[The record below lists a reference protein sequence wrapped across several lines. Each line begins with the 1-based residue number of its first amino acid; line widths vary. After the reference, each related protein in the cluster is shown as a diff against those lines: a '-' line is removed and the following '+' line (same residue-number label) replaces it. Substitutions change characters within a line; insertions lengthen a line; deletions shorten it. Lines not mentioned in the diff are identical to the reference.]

1 MGKECNNKDT
11 ATHSGSRVTTPLPLW
26 EGSGGGSV
34 YKIGIIGKA
43 HGVKGELSIQ
53 IDDDIF
59 DRVDA
64 DYLVLKLDG
73 IFVPFF
79 MEEYRFKSDSVA
91 LVKFEGVDTQER
103 ARELTG
109 VEVYFPR
116 ELAEQDENAELSY
129 SALVGYTLIDDNSG
143 KPVGTIAY
151 VDEQTINIMFEL
163 EDGLLIPANDDLI
176 TDIDMSKQQITMTIP
191 DGLLDLR
198 D

>member
-1 MGKECNNKDT
+1 MIKEQ
-11 ATHSGSRVTTPLPLW
+11 
-26 EGSGGGSV
+26 EV
-34 YKIGIIGKA
+34 YKIGLIGKA

-53 IDDDIF
+53 IDDDVF

-64 DYLVLKLDG
+64 EYLVLKLDG

-109 VEVYFPR
+109 VEVFFPR
-116 ELAEQDENAELSY
+116 ELAEQDEETELSY
-129 SALVGYTLIDDNSG
+129 AALVGYTLIDNNSG

-163 EDGLLIPANDDLI
+163 EDGRLIPASEELI
-176 TDIDMSKQQITMTIP
+176 VDVDQKARTITLDIPEGI
-191 DGLLDLR
+191 LDL
-198 D
+198 

>member
-1 MGKECNNKDT
+1 MIKEQ
-11 ATHSGSRVTTPLPLW
+11 
-26 EGSGGGSV
+26 EV
-34 YKIGIIGKA
+34 YKIGVIGKA

-53 IDDDIF
+53 IDDDVF

-64 DYLVLKLDG
+64 EYLVLKLDG

-109 VEVYFPR
+109 VEVFFPR
-116 ELAEQDENAELSY
+116 ELAEQDEEAELSY
-129 SALVGYTLIDDNSG
+129 AALVGYTLIDNNSG

-163 EDGLLIPANDDLI
+163 EDGRLIPASEELI
-176 TDIDMSKQQITMTIP
+176 VDVDQKNRTITLDIPEGI
-191 DGLLDLR
+191 LDL
-198 D
+198 

>member
-1 MGKECNNKDT
+1 MIKEQ
-11 ATHSGSRVTTPLPLW
+11 
-26 EGSGGGSV
+26 SV
-34 YKIGIIGKA
+34 YKIGVIGKA

-64 DYLVLKLDG
+64 EYLVLKLDG

-116 ELAEQDENAELSY
+116 ELAEQDESAELSY

-163 EDGLLIPANDDLI
+163 EDGRLIPASEELI
-176 TDIDMSKQQITMTIP
+176 VDVDQQARTITLDIPEGI
-191 DGLLDLR
+191 LDL
-198 D
+198 

>member
-1 MGKECNNKDT
+1 MIKEQ
-11 ATHSGSRVTTPLPLW
+11 
-26 EGSGGGSV
+26 SV
-34 YKIGIIGKA
+34 YKIGVIGKA

-64 DYLVLKLDG
+64 EYLVLKLDG

-91 LVKFEGVDTQER
+91 LVKFEGIDTQER

-116 ELAEQDENAELSY
+116 ELAEQDESAELSY

-163 EDGLLIPANDDLI
+163 EDGRLIPASEELI
-176 TDIDMSKQQITMTIP
+176 VDVDQQARTITLDIP
-191 DGLLDLR
+191 DGILDL
-198 D
+198 

>member
-1 MGKECNNKDT
+1 MIKEQ
-11 ATHSGSRVTTPLPLW
+11 
-26 EGSGGGSV
+26 EV

-53 IDDDIF
+53 IDDDVF

-64 DYLVLKLDG
+64 EYLVLKLDG

-109 VEVYFPR
+109 VEVFFPR
-116 ELAEQDENAELSY
+116 ELAEQDEEAELSY
-129 SALVGYTLIDDNSG
+129 AALVGYTLIDNNSG

-151 VDEQTINIMFEL
+151 VDVQTINIMFEL
-163 EDGLLIPANDDLI
+163 EDGRLIPASEELI
-176 TDIDMSKQQITMTIP
+176 VDVDQKNRIITLDIPEGI
-191 DGLLDLR
+191 LDL
-198 D
+198 

>member
-1 MGKECNNKDT
+1 MIKEQ
-11 ATHSGSRVTTPLPLW
+11 
-26 EGSGGGSV
+26 EV
-34 YKIGIIGKA
+34 YKIGVIGKA

-53 IDDDIF
+53 IDDDVF

-64 DYLVLKLDG
+64 EYLVLKLDG

-116 ELAEQDENAELSY
+116 ELAEQDEEAELSY
-129 SALVGYTLIDDNSG
+129 AALVGYTLIDNNSG

-163 EDGLLIPANDDLI
+163 EDGRLIPASEELI
-176 TDIDMSKQQITMTIP
+176 VDVDQKARTITLDIPEGI
-191 DGLLDLR
+191 LDL
-198 D
+198 

>member
-11 ATHSGSRVTTPLPLW
+11 ATHSGSSVTTPLPLW
-26 EGSGGGSV
+26 EGPGGGSV

-53 IDDDIF
+53 IDDDVF

-64 DYLVLKLDG
+64 EYLVLKLDG

-163 EDGLLIPANDDLI
+163 EDGRLIPASEELI
-176 TDIDMSKQQITMTIP
+176 TNVDTKKHQIEINLP
-191 DGLLDLR
+191 EGILEL
-198 D
+198 

>member
-1 MGKECNNKDT
+1 MIKEQ
-11 ATHSGSRVTTPLPLW
+11 
-26 EGSGGGSV
+26 SV

-64 DYLVLKLDG
+64 EYLVLKLDG

-116 ELAEQDENAELSY
+116 ELAEQDESAELSY

-163 EDGLLIPANDDLI
+163 EDGRLIPASEELI
-176 TDIDMSKQQITMTIP
+176 VDVDQQARTITLDIPEGI
-191 DGLLDLR
+191 LDL
-198 D
+198 

>member
-1 MGKECNNKDT
+1 MIKEQ
-11 ATHSGSRVTTPLPLW
+11 
-26 EGSGGGSV
+26 SV

-64 DYLVLKLDG
+64 EYLVLKLDG

-116 ELAEQDENAELSY
+116 ELAEQDESAELSY

-163 EDGLLIPANDDLI
+163 EDGRLIPASEELI
-176 TDIDMSKQQITMTIP
+176 VDVDQQARTITLDIP
-191 DGLLDLR
+191 DGILDL
-198 D
+198 

>member
-1 MGKECNNKDT
+1 MIKEQ
-11 ATHSGSRVTTPLPLW
+11 
-26 EGSGGGSV
+26 EV
-34 YKIGIIGKA
+34 YKIGVIGKA

-53 IDDDIF
+53 IDDDVF

-64 DYLVLKLDG
+64 EYLVLKLDG

-116 ELAEQDENAELSY
+116 ELAEQDEEAELSY
-129 SALVGYTLIDDNSG
+129 AALVGYTLIDNNSG
-143 KPVGTIAY
+143 NPVGTIAD

-163 EDGLLIPANDDLI
+163 EDGRLIPASEELI
-176 TDIDMSKQQITMTIP
+176 VDVDQKARTITLDIPEGI
-191 DGLLDLR
+191 LEL
-198 D
+198 

>member
-1 MGKECNNKDT
+1 MIKEQ
-11 ATHSGSRVTTPLPLW
+11 
-26 EGSGGGSV
+26 EV
-34 YKIGIIGKA
+34 YKIGVIGKA

-53 IDDDIF
+53 IDDDVF

-64 DYLVLKLDG
+64 EYLVLKLDG

-91 LVKFEGVDTQER
+91 LVKFEGVDNQER

-116 ELAEQDENAELSY
+116 ELAEQDEETELSY
-129 SALVGYTLIDDNSG
+129 AALVGYALIDNNSG
-143 KPVGTIAY
+143 KTVGTIAY

-163 EDGLLIPANDDLI
+163 EDGRLIPASEELI
-176 TDIDMSKQQITMTIP
+176 VDVDQKARTITLDIPEGI
-191 DGLLDLR
+191 LDL
-198 D
+198 

>member
-1 MGKECNNKDT
+1 MIKEQ
-11 ATHSGSRVTTPLPLW
+11 
-26 EGSGGGSV
+26 SV

-64 DYLVLKLDG
+64 EYLVLKLDG

-116 ELAEQDENAELSY
+116 ELAEQDESAELSY

-151 VDEQTINIMFEL
+151 VDEQTINILFEL
-163 EDGLLIPANDDLI
+163 EDGRLIPASEELI
-176 TDIDMSKQQITMTIP
+176 VDVDQQARTITLDIP
-191 DGLLDLR
+191 DGILDL
-198 D
+198 

>member
-1 MGKECNNKDT
+1 MIKEQDI
-11 ATHSGSRVTTPLPLW
+11 
-26 EGSGGGSV
+26 
-34 YKIGIIGKA
+34 YKIGVIGKA

-64 DYLVLKLDG
+64 EYLVLKLDG

-116 ELAEQDENAELSY
+116 ELAEQDEETELSY
-129 SALVGYTLIDDNSG
+129 AALVGYTLIDNNSG

-163 EDGLLIPANDDLI
+163 EDGRLIPASEELI
-176 TDIDMSKQQITMTIP
+176 VDVDQKARTITLDIPEGI
-191 DGLLDLR
+191 LEL
-198 D
+198 

>member
-1 MGKECNNKDT
+1 MIKEQ
-11 ATHSGSRVTTPLPLW
+11 
-26 EGSGGGSV
+26 EV
-34 YKIGIIGKA
+34 YKIGLIGKA

-53 IDDDIF
+53 IDDDVF

-64 DYLVLKLDG
+64 EYLVLKLDG

-109 VEVYFPR
+109 VEVFFPR
-116 ELAEQDENAELSY
+116 ELAEQDEEAELSY
-129 SALVGYTLIDDNSG
+129 AALVGYTLIDNNSG
-143 KPVGTIAY
+143 KPVGIIAY

-163 EDGLLIPANDDLI
+163 EDGRLIPASEELI
-176 TDIDMSKQQITMTIP
+176 VDVDQKNRTITLDIPEGI
-191 DGLLDLR
+191 LDL
-198 D
+198 

>member
-1 MGKECNNKDT
+1 MIKEQ
-11 ATHSGSRVTTPLPLW
+11 
-26 EGSGGGSV
+26 EV
-34 YKIGIIGKA
+34 YKIGVIGKA

-53 IDDDIF
+53 IDDDVF

-64 DYLVLKLDG
+64 EYLVLKLDG

-116 ELAEQDENAELSY
+116 ELAEQDEEAELSY
-129 SALVGYTLIDDNSG
+129 AALVGYTLIDNNSG

-163 EDGLLIPANDDLI
+163 EDGRLIPASEELI
-176 TDIDMSKQQITMTIP
+176 VDVDQKARTITLDIPEGI
-191 DGLLDLR
+191 LEL
-198 D
+198 

>member
-1 MGKECNNKDT
+1 MIKEQ
-11 ATHSGSRVTTPLPLW
+11 
-26 EGSGGGSV
+26 EV
-34 YKIGIIGKA
+34 YKIGLIGKA

-53 IDDDIF
+53 IDDDVF

-64 DYLVLKLDG
+64 KYLVLKLDG

-109 VEVYFPR
+109 VEVFFPR
-116 ELAEQDENAELSY
+116 ELAEQDEEAELSY
-129 SALVGYTLIDDNSG
+129 AALVGYTLIDNNSG
-143 KPVGTIAY
+143 KPVGIIAY

-163 EDGLLIPANDDLI
+163 EDGRLIPASEELI
-176 TDIDMSKQQITMTIP
+176 VDVDQKNRTITLDIPEGI
-191 DGLLDLR
+191 LDL
-198 D
+198 

>member
-1 MGKECNNKDT
+1 MIKEQ
-11 ATHSGSRVTTPLPLW
+11 
-26 EGSGGGSV
+26 EV
-34 YKIGIIGKA
+34 YKIGVIGKA

-53 IDDDIF
+53 IDDDVF

-64 DYLVLKLDG
+64 EYLVLKLDG

-109 VEVYFPR
+109 VGVFLPR
-116 ELAEQDENAELSY
+116 ELAEQDEEAELSY
-129 SALVGYTLIDDNSG
+129 AALVGYTLIDNNSG

-163 EDGLLIPANDDLI
+163 EDGRLIPASEELI
-176 TDIDMSKQQITMTIP
+176 VDVDQKNRTITLDIPEGI
-191 DGLLDLR
+191 LDL
-198 D
+198 

>member
-1 MGKECNNKDT
+1 MIKEQ
-11 ATHSGSRVTTPLPLW
+11 
-26 EGSGGGSV
+26 SV
-34 YKIGIIGKA
+34 YKIGVIGKA

-59 DRVDA
+59 DCVDA
-64 DYLVLKLDG
+64 EYLVLKLDG

-143 KPVGTIAY
+143 NPVGTIAY

-163 EDGLLIPANDDLI
+163 EDGRLIPASEELI
-176 TDIDMSKQQITMTIP
+176 VDVDQQARTITLDIPEGI
-191 DGLLDLR
+191 LDL
-198 D
+198 

>member
-1 MGKECNNKDT
+1 MIKEQ
-11 ATHSGSRVTTPLPLW
+11 
-26 EGSGGGSV
+26 SV
-34 YKIGIIGKA
+34 YKIGVIGKA

-64 DYLVLKLDG
+64 EYLVLKLDG

-91 LVKFEGVDTQER
+91 LVKFEGVDTQEC

-116 ELAEQDENAELSY
+116 ELAEQDESAELSY

-163 EDGLLIPANDDLI
+163 EDGRLIPASEELI
-176 TDIDMSKQQITMTIP
+176 VDVDQQARTITLDIP
-191 DGLLDLR
+191 DGILDL
-198 D
+198 

>member
-1 MGKECNNKDT
+1 MIKEQDI
-11 ATHSGSRVTTPLPLW
+11 
-26 EGSGGGSV
+26 
-34 YKIGIIGKA
+34 YKIGLIGKA

-64 DYLVLKLDG
+64 EYLVLKLDG

-91 LVKFEGVDTQER
+91 LVKFEGIDTQER

-116 ELAEQDENAELSY
+116 ELAEQDEEAELSY
-129 SALVGYTLIDDNSG
+129 AALVGYTLIDNNSG
-143 KPVGTIAY
+143 NPVGTIAY

-163 EDGLLIPANDDLI
+163 EDGRLIPASEELI
-176 TDIDMSKQQITMTIP
+176 VDVDQKARTITLDIPEGI
-191 DGLLDLR
+191 LDL
-198 D
+198 

>member
-1 MGKECNNKDT
+1 MIKEQ
-11 ATHSGSRVTTPLPLW
+11 
-26 EGSGGGSV
+26 EV

-53 IDDDIF
+53 IDDDVF

-64 DYLVLKLDG
+64 EYLVLKLDG

-116 ELAEQDENAELSY
+116 ELAEQDEEAELSY
-129 SALVGYTLIDDNSG
+129 AALVGYTLIDNNSG

-163 EDGLLIPANDDLI
+163 EDGRLIPASEELI
-176 TDIDMSKQQITMTIP
+176 VDVDQKNRTITLDIPEGI
-191 DGLLDLR
+191 LDL
-198 D
+198 

>member
-1 MGKECNNKDT
+1 MIKEQ
-11 ATHSGSRVTTPLPLW
+11 
-26 EGSGGGSV
+26 EV
-34 YKIGIIGKA
+34 YKIGVIGKA

-53 IDDDIF
+53 IDDDVF

-64 DYLVLKLDG
+64 EYLVLKLDG

-116 ELAEQDENAELSY
+116 ELAEQDEEAELSY
-129 SALVGYTLIDDNSG
+129 AALVGYTLIDNNSG

-163 EDGLLIPANDDLI
+163 EDGRLIPASEELI
-176 TDIDMSKQQITMTIP
+176 VDVDQKNRTITLDIPEGI
-191 DGLLDLR
+191 LEL
-198 D
+198 

>member
-1 MGKECNNKDT
+1 MIKEQ
-11 ATHSGSRVTTPLPLW
+11 
-26 EGSGGGSV
+26 EV
-34 YKIGIIGKA
+34 YKIGLIGKA

-53 IDDDIF
+53 IDDDVF

-64 DYLVLKLDG
+64 EYLVLKLDG

-79 MEEYRFKSDSVA
+79 MEEYRFKSDSVV

-129 SALVGYTLIDDNSG
+129 SALVGYTLIDNNSG
-143 KPVGTIAY
+143 KVVGTIAY

-163 EDGLLIPANDDLI
+163 DDGKLIPASEELI
-176 TDIDMSKQQITMTIP
+176 VDVDQQARTITLDIPEGI
-191 DGLLDLR
+191 LDL
-198 D
+198 

>member
-1 MGKECNNKDT
+1 MIKEQ
-11 ATHSGSRVTTPLPLW
+11 
-26 EGSGGGSV
+26 EV
-34 YKIGIIGKA
+34 YKIGVIGKA

-64 DYLVLKLDG
+64 EYLVLKLDG

-79 MEEYRFKSDSVA
+79 MEEYRFKSDSVV
-91 LVKFEGVDTQER
+91 LVKFEGVDSQER

-116 ELAEQDENAELSY
+116 ELAEQDENVELSY
-129 SALVGYTLIDDNSG
+129 SALVGYTLIDSNSG
-143 KPVGTIAY
+143 KPAGTIAY

-163 EDGLLIPANDDLI
+163 EDGRLIPASEELI
-176 TDIDMSKQQITMTIP
+176 VDVDQKNRTITLDIPEGI
-191 DGLLDLR
+191 LDL
-198 D
+198 

>member
-1 MGKECNNKDT
+1 MIKEQ
-11 ATHSGSRVTTPLPLW
+11 
-26 EGSGGGSV
+26 EV

-53 IDDDIF
+53 IDDDVF

-64 DYLVLKLDG
+64 EYLVLKLDG

-109 VEVYFPR
+109 VEVFFPR
-116 ELAEQDENAELSY
+116 ELAEQDEEAELSY
-129 SALVGYTLIDDNSG
+129 AALVGYTLIDNNSG

-163 EDGLLIPANDDLI
+163 EDGRLIPASEELI
-176 TDIDMSKQQITMTIP
+176 VDVDQKARTITLDIPEGI
-191 DGLLDLR
+191 LDL
-198 D
+198 

>member
-1 MGKECNNKDT
+1 MIKEQ
-11 ATHSGSRVTTPLPLW
+11 
-26 EGSGGGSV
+26 EV
-34 YKIGIIGKA
+34 YKIGLIGKA

-64 DYLVLKLDG
+64 EYLVLKLDG

-116 ELAEQDENAELSY
+116 ELAEQNEEAELSY
-129 SALVGYTLIDDNSG
+129 SALVGYTLIDNNSG

-163 EDGLLIPANDDLI
+163 EDGRLIPASEELI
-176 TDIDMSKQQITMTIP
+176 VDVDQKNRTITLDIPEGI
-191 DGLLDLR
+191 LDL
-198 D
+198 

>member
-1 MGKECNNKDT
+1 MIKEQ
-11 ATHSGSRVTTPLPLW
+11 
-26 EGSGGGSV
+26 EV
-34 YKIGIIGKA
+34 YKIGLIGKA

-53 IDDDIF
+53 IDDDVF

-64 DYLVLKLDG
+64 EYLVLKLDG

-91 LVKFEGVDTQER
+91 LVKFEGVDNQER

-116 ELAEQDENAELSY
+116 ELAEQDEEAELSY
-129 SALVGYTLIDDNSG
+129 AALVGYTLIDNNSG

-163 EDGLLIPANDDLI
+163 EDGRLIPASEELI
-176 TDIDMSKQQITMTIP
+176 VDVDQKNRTITLDIPEGI
-191 DGLLDLR
+191 LDL
-198 D
+198 

>member
-1 MGKECNNKDT
+1 MIKEQ
-11 ATHSGSRVTTPLPLW
+11 
-26 EGSGGGSV
+26 EV
-34 YKIGIIGKA
+34 YKIGVIGKA

-53 IDDDIF
+53 IDDDVF

-64 DYLVLKLDG
+64 EYLVLKLDG

-116 ELAEQDENAELSY
+116 ELAEQDEEAELSY
-129 SALVGYTLIDDNSG
+129 AALVGYTLIDSNSG
-143 KPVGTIAY
+143 NPVGTIAY

-163 EDGLLIPANDDLI
+163 EDGRLIPASEELI
-176 TDIDMSKQQITMTIP
+176 VDVDQKNRTITLDIPEGI
-191 DGLLDLR
+191 LDL
-198 D
+198 

>member
-1 MGKECNNKDT
+1 MIKEQ
-11 ATHSGSRVTTPLPLW
+11 
-26 EGSGGGSV
+26 EV
-34 YKIGIIGKA
+34 YKIGVIGKA

-53 IDDDIF
+53 IDDDVF

-64 DYLVLKLDG
+64 EYLVLKLDG

-116 ELAEQDENAELSY
+116 ELAEQDEETELSY
-129 SALVGYTLIDDNSG
+129 AALVGYTLIDNNSG

-163 EDGLLIPANDDLI
+163 EDGRLIPASEELI
-176 TDIDMSKQQITMTIP
+176 VDVDQKARTITLDIPEGI
-191 DGLLDLR
+191 LEL
-198 D
+198 

>member
-1 MGKECNNKDT
+1 MIKEQ
-11 ATHSGSRVTTPLPLW
+11 
-26 EGSGGGSV
+26 EV

-53 IDDDIF
+53 IDDDVF

-64 DYLVLKLDG
+64 EYLVLKLDG

-116 ELAEQDENAELSY
+116 ELAEQDEEAELSY
-129 SALVGYTLIDDNSG
+129 AALVGYTLIDNNSG

-163 EDGLLIPANDDLI
+163 EDGRLIPASEELI
-176 TDIDMSKQQITMTIP
+176 VDVDQKNRTIILDIPEGI
-191 DGLLDLR
+191 LDL
-198 D
+198 

>member
-1 MGKECNNKDT
+1 MIKEQ
-11 ATHSGSRVTTPLPLW
+11 
-26 EGSGGGSV
+26 EV
-34 YKIGIIGKA
+34 YKIGVIGKA

-53 IDDDIF
+53 IDDDVF

-64 DYLVLKLDG
+64 EYLVLKLDG

-109 VEVYFPR
+109 VEVFFPR
-116 ELAEQDENAELSY
+116 ELAEQDEEAELSY
-129 SALVGYTLIDDNSG
+129 AALVGYTLIDNNSG
-143 KPVGTIAY
+143 NPVGTIAY

-163 EDGLLIPANDDLI
+163 EDGRLIPASEELI
-176 TDIDMSKQQITMTIP
+176 VDVDQKNRTITLDIPEGI
-191 DGLLDLR
+191 LDL
-198 D
+198 

>member
-1 MGKECNNKDT
+1 MIKEQ
-11 ATHSGSRVTTPLPLW
+11 
-26 EGSGGGSV
+26 EV
-34 YKIGIIGKA
+34 YKIGVIGKA

-53 IDDDIF
+53 IDDDVF

-64 DYLVLKLDG
+64 EYLVLKLDG

-109 VEVYFPR
+109 VEVFFPR
-116 ELAEQDENAELSY
+116 ELAEQDEEAELSY
-129 SALVGYTLIDDNSG
+129 AALVGYTLIDNNSG

-163 EDGLLIPANDDLI
+163 EDGRLIPASEELIVDVDLKNRTI
-176 TDIDMSKQQITMTIP
+176 TLDIPEGI
-191 DGLLDLR
+191 LDL
-198 D
+198 

>member
-1 MGKECNNKDT
+1 MIKEQ
-11 ATHSGSRVTTPLPLW
+11 
-26 EGSGGGSV
+26 SV
-34 YKIGIIGKA
+34 YKIGVIGKA
-43 HGVKGELSIQ
+43 HGVKGELSIL

-64 DYLVLKLDG
+64 EYLVLKLDG

-163 EDGLLIPANDDLI
+163 EDGRLIPASEELI
-176 TDIDMSKQQITMTIP
+176 VNVDQQARTITLDIPEGI
-191 DGLLDLR
+191 LDL
-198 D
+198 

>member
-1 MGKECNNKDT
+1 MIKEQ
-11 ATHSGSRVTTPLPLW
+11 
-26 EGSGGGSV
+26 SV

-64 DYLVLKLDG
+64 EYLVLKLDG

-116 ELAEQDENAELSY
+116 ELAEQDEEAELSY
-129 SALVGYTLIDDNSG
+129 AALVGYTLIDNNSG
-143 KPVGTIAY
+143 NPVGTIAY

-163 EDGLLIPANDDLI
+163 EDGRLIPASEELI
-176 TDIDMSKQQITMTIP
+176 VDVDQKNRTITLDIPEGI
-191 DGLLDLR
+191 LDL
-198 D
+198 

>member
-1 MGKECNNKDT
+1 MIKEQ
-11 ATHSGSRVTTPLPLW
+11 
-26 EGSGGGSV
+26 EV
-34 YKIGIIGKA
+34 YKIGLIGKA

-53 IDDDIF
+53 IDDDVF

-64 DYLVLKLDG
+64 EYLVLKLDG

-116 ELAEQDENAELSY
+116 ELAEQDEETELSY
-129 SALVGYTLIDDNSG
+129 AALVGYTLIDNNSG

-163 EDGLLIPANDDLI
+163 EDGRLIPASEELI
-176 TDIDMSKQQITMTIP
+176 VDVDQKNRTITLDIPEGI
-191 DGLLDLR
+191 LDL
-198 D
+198 